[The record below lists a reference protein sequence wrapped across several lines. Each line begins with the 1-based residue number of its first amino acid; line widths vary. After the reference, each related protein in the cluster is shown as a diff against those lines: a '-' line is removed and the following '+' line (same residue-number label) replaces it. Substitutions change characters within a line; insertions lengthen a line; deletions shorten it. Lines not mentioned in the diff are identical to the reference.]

1 MKINSW
7 LPKQYKSNFDINKN
21 KKNPKIKIII
31 LINLKFLAIKNKIII
46 LRILNKKIKKMIK
59 FKRNFMITQI
69 EKLKIK
75 Y

>member
-21 KKNPKIKIII
+21 KKNLKIKIII

-69 EKLKIK
+69 EKLKIR